1 MKIASLFGGLFV
13 SFILIG
19 SSAQLAAQDKTWV
32 TDVSAATKVSG
43 LKGARV
49 NMVDINNDNY
59 PDMFVQVELSSHIST
74 RDRNMKIYLN
84 QQDPNSTFKGDRVF
98 VDVTEQSGVWV
109 HPTIPDSSRVID
121 IALMADLNNDGNIDL
136 VTGPYYD
143 RLENFK
149 FPDDR
154 CEVMLGDGKG
164 HFNLV
169 KNNGLHEL
177 GLLNCAGLTFLDYD
191 LDGILDL
198 YIATWFKDKNLN
210 YTQGNNLGFMPDY
223 LLKGKG
229 DGTFV
234 NVSKQTGIAGVEFPM
249 YGVTAMDWNS
259 DGWPDI
265 LTSAYCRSGGS
276 LWKNNKDG
284 TFTDV
289 ASTVGYTSQFAKGN
303 VEYDQNGNQIVRDLC
318 QWAVVPADFD
328 NDGDID
334 LLQALVHG
342 GVDFG
347 EGHSTITVNQGA
359 AKGYKLKWD
368 MSRLQRKNPQ
378 SSALGDMDAAWFD
391 LDNDGWQDC
400 AYGELVYDPGKDR
413 LFMFHQNPAT
423 HMFPD
428 MTEDLGLLKFTT
440 CHITRPNDYD
450 LDGDE
455 DMMIGWAEN
464 PTSSTPISRLT
475 LLRNNIGRSNNSV
488 EVKLVAPPEVNHDC
502 IGARITVYSGGMAQ
516 IRDVLTGQGHFGQQQ
531 PIEKVIGIGQNT
543 KIDSIVIHWPHKTL
557 ANTVVVNPPINRFL
571 IIGQEGVKGVIQ
583 GVNESAGVDME
594 SLQLVPNPAN
604 DLIHLTIP
612 EMVHTGGSITIN
624 DVLGK
629 TIATTP
635 LPPQTF
641 DMVLPISTV
650 AEGMYMMVVR
660 LNNGTTF
667 SKSFIKR

>member
-1 MKIASLFGGLFV
+1 MRIASMFGVLIL
-13 SFILIG
+13 SSLILI
-19 SSAQLAAQDKTWV
+19 SSNELNAQDKSWV
-32 TDVSAATKVSG
+32 TDVSVATKIQG

-49 NMVDINNDNY
+49 NMVDINNDGY
-59 PDMFVQVELSSHIST
+59 PDMFVQVELTNHIST

-84 QQDPNSTFKGDRVF
+84 QQDPNSKFKSDRIF

-121 IALMADLNNDGNIDL
+121 IALMADINNDGNIDL

-149 FPDDR
+149 FPEDR
-154 CEVMLGDGKG
+154 CEVMLGDGNG
-164 HFNLV
+164 HFTLV

-198 YIATWFKDKNLN
+198 YIATWFQDKNLN
-210 YTQGNNLGFMPDY
+210 YTQGNDLGFMPDY
-223 LLKGKG
+223 LLKGNG
-229 DGTFV
+229 DGTFTD
-234 NVSKQTGIAGVEFPM
+234 VSEESGISKVSFPM
-249 YGVTAMDWNS
+249 YGATAMDWNS

-284 TFTDV
+284 SFTDV
-289 ASTVGYTSQFAKGN
+289 AATAGYTSQLIHGDVDGIGERA
-303 VEYDQNGNQIVRDLC
+303 LC

-334 LLQALVHG
+334 ILQALVHG
-342 GVDFG
+342 GIDFG
-347 EGHSTITVNQGA
+347 EGRTTISVNQGA
-359 AKGYKLKWD
+359 AKGFRYKWD
-368 MSRLQRKNPQ
+368 MTRLQRKDPQ
-378 SSALGDMDAAWFD
+378 SAALGDMDAAWFD

-400 AYGELVYDPGKDR
+400 AYGELVYEAQHDR

-428 MTEDLGLLKFTT
+428 MTEELGLLKFTT

-455 DMMIGWAEN
+455 DMLIGWAEN
-464 PTSSTPISRLT
+464 PTSSTPISRLS
-475 LLRNNIGRSNNSV
+475 LLRNNVGRSNNSV
-488 EVKLVAPPEVNHDC
+488 EVKLVAPEGVNHDC

-531 PIEKVIGIGQNT
+531 PLEKVIGIGQNT

-557 ANTVVVNPPINRFL
+557 ANTVVVNPPINRF
-571 IIGQEGVKGVIQ
+571 ITIGKEGIKGVIQ
-583 GVNESAGVDME
+583 GVDEGTETDKTLLSII
-594 SLQLVPNPAN
+594 PNPAS
-604 DLIHLTIP
+604 DMVQLTIP
-612 EMVHTGGSITIN
+612 QMSHTGGMITMT
-624 DVLGK
+624 DVLGE
-629 TIATTP
+629 TVFSNP
-635 LPPQTF
+635 LPPQTY
-641 DMVLPISTV
+641 DMVLPVSSV
-650 AEGMYMMVVR
+650 AEGMYMMLVR
-660 LNNGTTF
+660 LNDGTTF
-667 SKSFIKR
+667 SRTFIKR